1 MSCRTRN
8 EAKKHMFVM
17 ISKKLFE
24 ENTKFFESIG
34 LSRYGFGMK
43 NTVKIDLRKLK
54 PDTIS
59 RLKDICSSAKGAY
72 GAKTAVKDI
81 EVWQSTL
88 SGSGDEATA
97 TVRSTEQFTS
107 MLSFVLS
114 KTKRKWLFRHDSD
127 GSYYPYFVRKISH
140 SRRLI
145 DAPPTC
151 DIELCYDDIGEIKST
166 QRNLSAQE
174 VIGKT
179 IHQALADRGL
189 YIETQD
195 LIDRYQADVD
205 EFSKICDRV
214 GLQMMALGMGDNR
227 VSSFEDSDKKGSS
240 RYWGYYGHHY
250 GSIGVGSNGCPSRVV
265 VDVFHE
271 GSDSEP
277 SRSLPT
283 DEFWK
288 KLKFEVDS
296 SQDEEYVQEDDD
308 GDADDVSIA
317 MVPLHPRVVVFDF
330 SKGER
335 IAMHVSCLTEY
346 QYRNDIGNR
355 LVIPE
360 DHRNLI
366 DMLIEGNGIFSD
378 VVSGKGSGAII
389 LSAGPPGTGKTLT
402 AEVYS
407 ETSKRPLYSVQCSQL
422 GINVDD
428 LEKNLGW
435 AFARASR
442 WKAILLLDEADVYVR
457 ARGEDLVQNAIV
469 GVFLRTLEYYDGVMF
484 LTTNRS
490 DLVDDAISSRC
501 IARIDYTPPEP
512 DLLRKIWKT
521 LGNVS
526 GNHLS
531 DELIDAL
538 IDEFVGISG
547 RDVKNLLKLSSI
559 LAAHRKQPLSIEHF
573 RFARKFKP
581 SIDRS
586 EANKFGVEYAYGWT
600 KASQKA
606 L

>member
-1 MSCRTRN
+1 
-8 EAKKHMFVM
+8 MFVM

-24 ENTKFFESIG
+24 ENTKFFDSIG

-81 EVWQSTL
+81 EVWQNTL
-88 SGSGDEATA
+88 AGSGGEATA
-97 TVRSTEQFTS
+97 TVRSIEQFTS
-107 MLSFVLS
+107 MLSFILS

-127 GSYYPYFVRKISH
+127 GSYYPYFVRSISV
-140 SRRLI
+140 SRRTT
-145 DAPPTC
+145 DTPPTC
-151 DIELCYDDIGEIKST
+151 DIDLCYDDIGEIKKT
-166 QRNLSAQE
+166 QRHITSEDA
-174 VIGKT
+174 IGKT
-179 IHQALADRGL
+179 VHQALADRGL
-189 YIETQD
+189 YVETQD
-195 LIDRYQADVD
+195 LIDRHQMDVD
-205 EFSKICDRV
+205 VFRKISDKI
-214 GLQMMALGMGDNR
+214 GLQMMALGMGDISC
-227 VSSFEDSDKKGSS
+227 VSSFESGDRGNRNS
-240 RYWGYYGHHY
+240 RYWGWTYGQY
-250 GSIGVGSNGCPSRVV
+250 GSVSVGSNGCPSRVV
-265 VDVFHE
+265 IDVFHE

-283 DEFWK
+283 NEFWQNM
-288 KLKFEVDS
+288 KFEADS
-296 SQDEEYVQEDDD
+296 SQEEEYVDEENVDDSS
-308 GDADDVSIA
+308 DVSIA
-317 MVPLHPRVVVFDF
+317 NVPLHPRVVVFDF

-335 IAMHVSCLTEY
+335 IAIHVSCLTEY
-346 QYRNDIGNR
+346 QYRSDIGDR

-407 ETSKRPLYSVQCSQL
+407 ETSQRPLYSVQCSQL
-422 GINVDD
+422 GIDVDD

-521 LGNVS
+521 LGSVS

-538 IDEFVGISG
+538 LDEFVGISG

-586 EANKFGVEYAYGWT
+586 EANKFGV
-600 KASQKA
+600 
-606 L
+606 